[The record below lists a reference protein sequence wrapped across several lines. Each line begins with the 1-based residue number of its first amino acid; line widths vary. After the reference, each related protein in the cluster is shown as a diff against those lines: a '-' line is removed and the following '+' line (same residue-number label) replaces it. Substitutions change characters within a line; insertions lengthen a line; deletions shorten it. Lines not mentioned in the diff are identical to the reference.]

1 MFMRNITL
9 FLFWWFLFFS
19 ISTSSADNEINLDI
33 DENGE
38 YDALSDG
45 LLIIRYLFGLT
56 GDDLVSGILGSNS
69 LVVEPIEIKSKLDSM
84 RANLDVDG
92 NGSVDALT
100 DGLLIL
106 RYLFGLRGD
115 SLVTQ
120 VIGTGAARNSS
131 ESIEDYVKSI
141 MPSITLIE
149 GNRGSGVFSFRNSQ
163 VINGQTINVFC
174 HIPDSVNSSTPILFV
189 FHGGGRNAS
198 DYRNAFVE
206 DADEKGFIVI
216 APEFSSS
223 LFPGGDGY
231 NLGNVFVDGD
241 NPTSSSLNDESEW
254 LFSVIEPLYD
264 FVKVRLENT
273 TSSYSIFGFSAG
285 GQVAHRMLFFKP
297 HARVDHYISSGSG
310 WYTTMNNDLSFPY
323 GFKNSPLENS
333 NFESHLGQKMTILI
347 GDQDN
352 DPNAASLRRNNIVD
366 QQGRNRFDRAIYF
379 YEGGRDLAEELQLE
393 FNWSFEILEN
403 TAHDYVAASRRAA
416 QIIFADD

>member
-149 GNRGSGVFSFRNSQ
+149 
-163 VINGQTINVFC
+163 
-174 HIPDSVNSSTPILFV
+174 
-189 FHGGGRNAS
+189 
-198 DYRNAFVE
+198 
-206 DADEKGFIVI
+206 
-216 APEFSSS
+216 
-223 LFPGGDGY
+223 
-231 NLGNVFVDGD
+231 
-241 NPTSSSLNDESEW
+241 
-254 LFSVIEPLYD
+254 
-264 FVKVRLENT
+264 
-273 TSSYSIFGFSAG
+273 
-285 GQVAHRMLFFKP
+285 
-297 HARVDHYISSGSG
+297 
-310 WYTTMNNDLSFPY
+310 
-323 GFKNSPLENS
+323 
-333 NFESHLGQKMTILI
+333 
-347 GDQDN
+347 
-352 DPNAASLRRNNIVD
+352 
-366 QQGRNRFDRAIYF
+366 
-379 YEGGRDLAEELQLE
+379 
-393 FNWSFEILEN
+393 
-403 TAHDYVAASRRAA
+403 
-416 QIIFADD
+416 

>member
-9 FLFWWFLFFS
+9 FLFWWSLFFS

-45 LLIIRYLFGLT
+45 LVIIRYLFGLT

-84 RANLDVDG
+84 RSHLDVDE

-131 ESIEDYVKSI
+131 GSIEDYIKSI
-141 MPSITLIE
+141 MPSITLID

-174 HIPDSVNSSTPILFV
+174 LLLILLLSFIGILTPGIYLLCFNLLSSTTKF
-189 FHGGGRNAS
+189 
-198 DYRNAFVE
+198 
-206 DADEKGFIVI
+206 
-216 APEFSSS
+216 
-223 LFPGGDGY
+223 
-231 NLGNVFVDGD
+231 
-241 NPTSSSLNDESEW
+241 
-254 LFSVIEPLYD
+254 
-264 FVKVRLENT
+264 
-273 TSSYSIFGFSAG
+273 
-285 GQVAHRMLFFKP
+285 
-297 HARVDHYISSGSG
+297 ISSEIPKK
-310 WYTTMNNDLSFPY
+310 F
-323 GFKNSPLENS
+323 
-333 NFESHLGQKMTILI
+333 
-347 GDQDN
+347 
-352 DPNAASLRRNNIVD
+352 NAV
-366 QQGRNRFDRAIYF
+366 
-379 YEGGRDLAEELQLE
+379 
-393 FNWSFEILEN
+393 
-403 TAHDYVAASRRAA
+403 VA
-416 QIIFADD
+416 FAGAP